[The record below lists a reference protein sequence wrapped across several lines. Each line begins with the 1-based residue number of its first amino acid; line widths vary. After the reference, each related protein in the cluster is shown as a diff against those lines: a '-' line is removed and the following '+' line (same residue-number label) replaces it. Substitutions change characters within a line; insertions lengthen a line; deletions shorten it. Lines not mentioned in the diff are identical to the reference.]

1 VFEKLADDGSNYN
14 ILQASIPWG
23 EKDSTLTAY
32 LPIPIRASTQYAY
45 ISGTSQVIY
54 NSAGEILDLFAN
66 PYIVYDNSGNEV
78 PSVTWSVKNNSSQE
92 DKYYSPTIAK
102 DTLSGY

>member
-1 VFEKLADDGSNYN
+1 
-14 ILQASIPWG
+14 
-23 EKDSTLTAY
+23 

-78 PSVTWSVKNNSSQE
+78 PLVTWSVKNNSSQE
-92 DKYYSPTIAK
+92 DRYSPTIAT
-102 DTLSGY
+102 DTRSGYQYLKPLSFYVENACKEVCAIGKVGDTVVWS